1 MINNAG
7 PIRYMPCTNETHVRI
22 VKEKSPMSDGIKREE
37 ERGTERERGE
47 AEEAGGGGGG
57 GRTRG

>member
-22 VKEKSPMSDGIKREE
+22 VKEKIPMSDGIEKRREE
-37 ERGTERERGE
+37 EREG
-47 AEEAGGGGGG
+47 
-57 GRTRG
+57 

>member
-47 AEEAGGGGGG
+47 AGGENERVIGGPM
-57 GRTRG
+57 